1 MRRLLL
7 FTLFMIGAC
16 SSPTEPDAVKLQ
28 LAEPAMLQPAQ
39 LGRCRHSDLDR
50 TPQRWDLSCPG
61 QHGRAIFRFKLP
73 ALETSMQSALW
84 FESVGNQAE
93 IRIDGTTVQRLGV
106 LGRPDAD
113 TGKVGHV
120 VVVPSGTGKA
130 RLLEV
135 EATMQPLRGGG
146 IWSVWYGRASA
157 MDGMLARQRMLHQY
171 AAAAFVAILCL
182 LGGSAAGLW
191 WRQRDALYGCFSLA
205 ALFGVV
211 RHLDQVWL
219 DVPIPWPLWGGILAV
234 GYGCHLALTARF
246 VLLLLGINPPWLVRL
261 VHTALAAAVV
271 LPALSFWLLNREL
284 WTSTLIAIQLVGTLC
299 FAVVLREAFR
309 TNRSMAWLL
318 VVCGGLLLLAGL
330 YDIVVVR
337 QGHFGG
343 ARWPLTPNAMVLL
356 DLILAGLV
364 VARHNRAVADHRALN
379 EHLTERIAER
389 EEELRQA
396 FEALRVQRQD
406 QAVLTERQRIMREIH
421 DGIGSQLVGL
431 LSLVGR
437 PQTNRSVIEEQVKL
451 ALDEMRMAVDSLQPV
466 HSDLTTV
473 LATLRYRLQSRLEAA
488 GIELVWQV
496 AELPPIEQLSPQ
508 TVLQVQR
515 ILLEAFTNVLKHAR
529 AARVVMRAQWHEGDP
544 PAVVLQ
550 LLDDGRGLPKESEL
564 RTSRGLGLDN
574 MQVRAASIGASLRV
588 ESVPEGGTCVTLEW
602 PMGLPDLP
610 TPKPEA

>member
-1 MRRLLL
+1 MRWLLL
-7 FTLFMIGAC
+7 VALLVVGAC
-16 SSPTEPDAVKLQ
+16 SSSTEADSVELQ
-28 LAEPAMLQPAQ
+28 LAEPAVLRPAHPD
-39 LGRCRHSDLDR
+39 GCRHTDL
-50 TPQRWDLSCPG
+50 TKIPQRWDLSCPG
-61 QHGRAIFRFKLP
+61 QHGSAIFRFELP
-73 ALETSMQSALW
+73 ASDSSTPHALW

-93 IRIDGTTVQRLGV
+93 VRIDGIPVQRLGV

-113 TGKVGHV
+113 VGKVGHV
-120 VVVPSGTGKA
+120 VMVPPGATRP
-130 RLLEV
+130 RLVEV

-146 IWSVWYGRASA
+146 IWGVWYGPASV
-157 MDGMLARQRMLHQY
+157 MDGKLARQRMLHQY

-219 DVPIPWPLWGGILAV
+219 DVPIPWPSWGGILAV

-284 WTSTLIAIQLVGTLC
+284 WTSTLVAIQLVGMLC

-309 TNRSMAWLL
+309 THRSMAWLL
-318 VVCGGLLLLAGL
+318 VVCGGLLLVAGL

-343 ARWPLTPNAMVLL
+343 SRWPLTPNAMVLL

-364 VARHNRAVADHRALN
+364 VARHNRAVADHKALN
-379 EHLTERIAER
+379 EHLTERVAER

-396 FEALRVQRQD
+396 FEALRVQRHD
-406 QAVLTERQRIMREIH
+406 QAVLSERQRIMREIH

-431 LSLVGR
+431 LSMVGR
-437 PQTNRSVIEEQVKL
+437 PHTDRSAIEEQVKL

-473 LATLRYRLQSRLEAA
+473 LATLRYRLQGRLESA
-488 GIELVWQV
+488 GIELIWKVE
-496 AELPPIEQLSPQ
+496 ALPPISPLSPQ
-508 TVLQVQR
+508 TVLQMQR
-515 ILLEAFTNVLKHAR
+515 ILLEAFTNVLKHAQATQVVLHAHWR
-529 AARVVMRAQWHEGDP
+529 AGDP
-544 PAVVLQ
+544 PAVILQ
-550 LLDDGRGLPKESEL
+550 LLDDGIGFAGQPPPNMLRGH
-564 RTSRGLGLDN
+564 GLNN
-574 MQVRAASIGASLRV
+574 MHVRAASIGAALRV
-588 ESVPEGGTCVTLEW
+588 EPAPTRGTCLTLEW
-602 PMGLPDLP
+602 PIHTDKEPAI
-610 TPKPEA
+610 EA